1 MEPTPEPINE
11 PTDVPT
17 DVPTIDAADESPLPS
32 TQPPIPEP
40 PAVPTHHLRVLRPGN
55 LTARWTT
62 TFWLGWAGVAG
73 GFVAVWY
80 SSRVT
85 GLATWWLGPEA
96 EPRSVLVNLLPFV
109 APLGLCVLALAHR
122 RWVPILGILGAA
134 VTVVVGAIDLGRIR
148 GYGVIEL
155 VLAGAGLA
163 VSVASFAGMLRR
175 DPTPAG

>member
-1 MEPTPEPINE
+1 MEPILE
-11 PTDVPT
+11 
-17 DVPTIDAADESPLPS
+17 
-32 TQPPIPEP
+32 PIPEP
-40 PAVPTHHLRVLRPGN
+40 PAAPARSLRVIRPGN

-73 GFVAVWY
+73 GFISVWY

-96 EPRSVLVNLLPFV
+96 EPRSILVSLVPFV
-109 APLGLCVLALAHR
+109 APLGLCVLALSHR
-122 RWVPILGILGAA
+122 RWLPYFGIAGSGITA
-134 VTVVVGAIDLGRIR
+134 VIGAIDLGRIR

-155 VLAGAGLA
+155 VLAAAGLA
-163 VSVASFAGMLRR
+163 LSVASFAGMLRR